1 MTRGNGQEGKKKEMT
16 AAVGNYYTDNRIG
29 LNFLEFVGST
39 GSLETMPEQVLGRA
53 REIGFSFM

>member
-1 MTRGNGQEGKKKEMT
+1 MPDGFTGDQRKWAGGKKKEMT

-39 GSLETMPEQVLGRA
+39 WQFGNHA
-53 REIGFSFM
+53 